1 MIEFKS
7 YPVYQFDFTNINSP
21 FGMRI
26 HPIYK
31 VMKLHEGIDYRAPLG
46 TPVFAVADAK
56 VVVSKMQGNR
66 KGYGEYIVLEHNGFE
81 TLYAHLSKRIVQVG
95 SKVRAGQIIGYV
107 GTTGDSSGYHLH
119 FGLCKRFSNK
129 DWEDP
134 MKYLQSIKGDD
145 EVVEKSN
152 FEVNGKIVQMDR
164 ILKNG
169 TNYIEVVDLCKE
181 LGFTITYDTAKKMPI
196 IKTK

>member
-7 YPVYQFDFTNINSP
+7 YPVYQFDFRDINSP
-21 FGMRI
+21 FGMRM

-46 TPVFAVADAK
+46 TPVFAVADGK
-56 VVVSKMQGNR
+56 VVISKMQGNR
-66 KGYGEYIVLEHNGFE
+66 KGYGEYIVLEHSGFE
-81 TLYAHLSKRIVQVG
+81 TLYAHLSKRIVQIE

-134 MKYLQSIKGDD
+134 MKYLLALKGDE
-145 EVVEKSN
+145 EVVDKGKFIINGNEK
-152 FEVNGKIVQMDR
+152 ELDR
-164 ILKNG
+164 ILKDG
-169 TNYIEVVDLCKE
+169 INYVELRDVTSA
-181 LGFTITYDTAKKMPI
+181 LGFAVEYNKEKKMPVI
-196 IKTK
+196 SKK